1 MKSCI
6 FQGSL
11 AALCAH
17 SHLDVGDIPGLG
29 PADFDVPKQSWQSS
43 GEPTAAQSWASEHH
57 VVVVVVYAEKKKQK
71 LNTLETEL
79 YIAPCSPCITDQ

>member
-17 SHLDVGDIPGLG
+17 SHLDVGDITGLG
-29 PADFDVPKQSWQSS
+29 SADFDVPKQFWRTS
-43 GEPTAAQSWASEHH
+43 GERATPQT
-57 VVVVVVYAEKKKQK
+57 V
-71 LNTLETEL
+71 LL
-79 YIAPCSPCITDQ
+79 